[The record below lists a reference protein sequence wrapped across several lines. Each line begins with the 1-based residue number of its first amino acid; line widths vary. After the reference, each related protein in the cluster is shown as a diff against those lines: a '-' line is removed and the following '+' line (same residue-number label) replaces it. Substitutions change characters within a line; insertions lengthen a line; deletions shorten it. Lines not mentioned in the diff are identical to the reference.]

1 MIGALKVS
9 PVIATIA
16 TLGIVQGIAILIRP
30 EPGGYIAPGLRS
42 AVSQGFGFIPAAFLV
57 IALVAVALEVWLFR
71 SRAGLAVRGVGFDAE
86 ASRRIGR
93 RVGVV
98 RSVGLIVCASGAVVA
113 GIFLGSQIGVGTNAV
128 GATYSLP
135 CFAAVFLGG
144 AALSGGRG
152 SFIGAL
158 LGAVFLSLL
167 ANVAPLLNIP
177 VATGQMLYGAI
188 LIIAVTAYALTQ
200 RRSHHGG
207 T

>member
-1 MIGALKVS
+1 MSL
-9 PVIATIA
+9 
-16 TLGIVQGIAILIRP
+16 
-30 EPGGYIAPGLRS
+30 
-42 AVSQGFGFIPAAFLV
+42 GFGFIPAAFLV

-98 RSVGLIVCASGAVVA
+98 RSVGLIVCAFGAVVA
-113 GIFLGSQIGVGTNAV
+113 GIFLGSQVGVGSNAV